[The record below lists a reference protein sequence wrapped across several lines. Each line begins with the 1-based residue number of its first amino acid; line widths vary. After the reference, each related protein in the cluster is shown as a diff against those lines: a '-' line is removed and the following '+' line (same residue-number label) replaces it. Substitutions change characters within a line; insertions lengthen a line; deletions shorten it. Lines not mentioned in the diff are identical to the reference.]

1 MASEKGTIKSS
12 IIEWGV
18 AIISALLIAVVI
30 RYFLFSP
37 YEVNGQSMYPTLEG
51 NELLIVNKFIY
62 NVSDPKYGD
71 IVVFHTNE
79 QRDFI
84 KRIIGLPGDTIEGK
98 QGYVYRNGQKLDEPY
113 IAEEMIGDFGPVSV
127 KEGQLFVLGDNR
139 NDSKD
144 SRIIGAVD
152 TKAVVGRADVVIM
165 PFKDFRLLTK

>member
-1 MASEKGTIKSS
+1 MASEKGTVKSS

-18 AIISALLIAVVI
+18 AIVSALLIAVVI

-62 NVSDPKYGD
+62 DVSSPGYGD
-71 IVVFHTNE
+71 IVVFHTDE

-84 KRIIGLPGDTIEGK
+84 KRVIGLPGDKIEGK
-98 QGYVYRNGQKLDEPY
+98 QGHVYRNGKKLDEPY
-113 IAEEMIGDFGPVSV
+113 IAEEMIGDFSPVV
-127 KEGQLFVLGDNR
+127 VGKDQLFVLGDNR

-144 SRIIGAVD
+144 SRVIGAVD
-152 TKAVVGRADVVIM
+152 YKAVVGRADIVIM